1 MGLIEWYI
9 KIYKRIDPSMHHP
22 SIWGRS
28 KAEFKALSSR
38 ERDNLAESWRRYNS
52 IKEEKEKKEQE
63 VAVENSR
70 SPLIFEGKEIPSDL
84 RMDEIQEF
92 LNLPKRERERQLK
105 ALRDGAKEPS
115 ILPSQS
121 YEQLSLF
128 GNPKISVL
136 IRTLKK
142 VSNAR

>member
-9 KIYKRIDPSMHHP
+9 KIYKKIDPSMHHP
-22 SIWGRS
+22 SIWSRS

-38 ERDNLAESWRRYNS
+38 ERDNLATSWRRYNS
-52 IKEEKEKKEQE
+52 IKEEETKKEPE

-84 RMDEIQEF
+84 RMDEIPEF
-92 LNLPKRERERQLK
+92 LSMPKRERERQLK
-105 ALRDGAKEPS
+105 RSIDGAKEPS
-115 ILPSQS
+115 ILPNQS

-128 GNPKISVL
+128 GNPKISTL
-136 IRTLKK
+136 IKALKK